1 MKFKKLITFF
11 IPKLFICLIIL
22 GIILAP
28 KSAIKAAKDGISI
41 WINILMPSLL
51 PFIIGANLIVSLK
64 IVDILGILINHLTQ
78 KIFNVS
84 GRSGLIFAIS
94 MVSGYPVGSKF
105 ASELRL
111 ENKISRYEGQRLVSF
126 CSTSGPLF
134 IIGSVGTGMLKNPH
148 IGYIMLLCHYLAS
161 LTVGLLFRNYGGEKR
176 IKSNNSILK
185 DINNIIYDDTKSEGF
200 FVLFGKAVVNGVNT
214 LLAIGGFVIMFSV
227 FFEILQFFKVIDF
240 VSYFICIFLSPFSI
254 TPDIISA
261 FISGLFEMTIGCNNL
276 SQLSNISY
284 NLLVPLCSF
293 LVAFSGLSILAQCS
307 SFIGKTDIKINLYIF
322 SKFLHGLFSAIFTY
336 VFLLFNKSYLVPT
349 FFIKNSSYTYYNFY
363 MDHFTPLLIVILL
376 IYLFT
381 YLKDLSS

>member
-1 MKFKKLITFF
+1 MKLKKLIIFF

-28 KSAIKAAKDGISI
+28 KCAIHAAKEGISI

-64 IVDILGILINHLTQ
+64 IVDIFGILINPLTQ

-111 ENKISRYEGQRLVSF
+111 KNKISKYEAQRLVSF

-134 IIGSVGTGMLKNPH
+134 IIGSVGTGMLKNPY

-161 LTVGLLFRNYGGEKR
+161 LTVGLIFRNYGKEKTT
-176 IKSNNSILK
+176 KTNNNFFK
-185 DINNIIYDDTKSEGF
+185 DINNIIYDSSKSEGF
-200 FVLFGKAVVNGVNT
+200 FVLFGKSVVNGVNT
-214 LLAIGGFVIMFSV
+214 LLAIGGFVIIFSV
-227 FFEILQFFKVIDF
+227 FFEILQFFRIIDF
-240 VSYFICIFLSPFSI
+240 ISYFLCIFLSSFNI
-254 TPDIISA
+254 TPDIINA

-276 SQLSNISY
+276 SQLNNISY
-284 NLLVPLCSF
+284 NLLIPLCSF

-307 SFIGKTDIKINLYIF
+307 SFIAKTDINVNLYIF
-322 SKFLHGLFSAIFTY
+322 SKFLHGIFSALFTY
-336 VFLLFNKSYLVPT
+336 IFLLFNKSYLVPA
-349 FFIKNSSYTYYNFY
+349 FFIKNSYYTYYNFY
-363 MDHFTPLLIVILL
+363 VDHFTPLLIIILL
-376 IYLFT
+376 IYSFT
-381 YLKDLSS
+381 CLKNLSS

>member
-1 MKFKKLITFF
+1 MKLKKLIAFF
-11 IPKLFICLIIL
+11 VPKLIICLIIL

-28 KSAIKAAKDGISI
+28 KSAISAAKGGISI

-64 IVDILGILINHLTQ
+64 IVDILGILINPLTQ

-105 ASELRL
+105 ASQLRL
-111 ENKISRYEGQRLVSF
+111 ENKISKYEGQRLVSF

-161 LTVGLLFRNYGGEKR
+161 LAVGILFRNYGKEKS
-176 IKSNNSILK
+176 IKTKNTILK
-185 DINNIIYDDTKSEGF
+185 DINNIIYDESKSEGF
-200 FVLFGKAVVNGVNT
+200 FVLFGRAVVDGVNT

-227 FFEILQFFKVIDF
+227 FFEILKFFKVIDF
-240 VSYFICIFLSPFSI
+240 ISYLMCIFLAPFSI
-254 TPDIISA
+254 TPDIVSA
-261 FISGLFEMTIGCNNL
+261 FLSGLFEMTIGCNNL
-276 SQLSNISY
+276 SQISNISFT
-284 NLLVPLCSF
+284 LLVPLCSF

-307 SFIGKTDIKINLYIF
+307 SFIAKTDIKVNLYIF
-322 SKFLHGLFSAIFTY
+322 AKFLHGLFAGIFTY
-336 VFLLFNKSYLVPT
+336 LFILFNKSNLVST
-349 FFIKNSSYTYYNFY
+349 FLVESTNYTYYDLYIDN
-363 MDHFTPLLIVILL
+363 FTPLLIVILL

-381 YLKDLSS
+381 RLRDLSS

>member
-1 MKFKKLITFF
+1 MKLKKLITFF

-28 KSAIKAAKDGISI
+28 KCAINAAKEGISI

-64 IVDILGILINHLTQ
+64 IVDIFGILINPLTQ
-78 KIFNVS
+78 KLFNVS
-84 GRSGLIFAIS
+84 GRSGIIFAIS

-111 ENKISRYEGQRLVSF
+111 ENKISKYEAQRLVSF

-134 IIGSVGTGMLKNPH
+134 IIGSVGTGMIKNPH

-161 LTVGLLFRNYGGEKR
+161 LAVGLIFRNYGKEKN
-176 IKSNNSILK
+176 IKTNNSILK
-185 DINNIIYDDTKSEGF
+185 DINKVIYDNSTSENF
-200 FVLFGKAVVNGVNT
+200 FVLFGKSVVNGVNT
-214 LLAIGGFVIMFSV
+214 LLAIGGFIIIFSV
-227 FFEILQFFKVIDF
+227 FFEILQFFKIIDF
-240 VSYFICIFLSPFSI
+240 ISYFFCIFLSSFNI

-276 SQLSNISY
+276 SQLNNISY
-284 NLLVPLCSF
+284 NLLIPLCSF

-307 SFIGKTDIKINLYIF
+307 SFIAKTDINVNLYIF
-322 SKFLHGLFSAIFTY
+322 SKFLHGIFSALFTY
-336 VFLLFNKSYLVPT
+336 IFLLFNKSFLVPV
-349 FFIKNSSYTYYNFY
+349 FFIKNSYYTYYNFY
-363 MDHFTPLLIVILL
+363 IDHFTPLLIVILL

-381 YLKDLSS
+381 YLKELSS